1 MDRVERG
8 GLKIDPVI
16 DVFVKEE
23 LTQDTQ
29 LSADEF
35 WDYFASIIEKLSTKN
50 KSLLE
55 KRSNLQSAIVEWHKD
70 RRGETFDKEQYKSF
84 L

>member
-8 GLKIDPVI
+8 GLKIDPVM

-23 LTQDTQ
+23 LTQDTK

-35 WDYFASIIEKLSTKN
+35 VQPKAT
-50 KSLLE
+50 
-55 KRSNLQSAIVEWHKD
+55 AIHESSSSVADE
-70 RRGETFDKEQYKSF
+70 S
-84 L
+84 

>member
-23 LTQDTQ
+23 LTQDT
-29 LSADEF
+29 
-35 WDYFASIIEKLSTKN
+35 KLC
-50 KSLLE
+50 
-55 KRSNLQSAIVEWHKD
+55 R
-70 RRGETFDKEQYKSF
+70 
-84 L
+84 

>member
-1 MDRVERG
+1 MPIMDRVERG

-35 WDYFASIIEKLSTKN
+35 WDYFASIIEKL
-50 KSLLE
+50 
-55 KRSNLQSAIVEWHKD
+55 
-70 RRGETFDKEQYKSF
+70 
-84 L
+84 